1 MKDWLPELAG
11 AVLIAVLYG
20 LAWWLLTRGL

>member
-11 AVLIAVLYG
+11 VLLIAVLYG
-20 LAWWLLTRGL
+20 LAWWLLSSGL